1 MGGYAGCDGGVG
13 GVDGEGV
20 GGAVGVGVLEDHLR
34 EVEGFCEGG
43 GDRGADEAAGWLVK
57 SKSR

>member
-13 GVDGEGV
+13 GVDGDGV
-20 GGAVGVGVLEDHLR
+20 GGAVGVGVCEDHLG

-43 GDRGADEAAGWLVK
+43 GDRGADEAAGWFV
-57 SKSR
+57 SMMSR